1 MFHDSGKLGIVLQAR
16 LGSSR
21 LPGKILLPIEDE
33 PLLFFI
39 EKKFRYLN
47 IPTLFAITNSERD
60 DELEA
65 ELRKRDAEFI
75 RGSEKDVLSR
85 FLLCAEKYSF
95 SYIIRVCTDNPFI
108 DIFYFNELVKTFS
121 NYNENVDYLSF
132 SYKDKPVIL
141 SHFGIF
147 AEIVSVSALK
157 QVYSD
162 FPEREDYR
170 EHVTIGV
177 YSNPDRFKVVL
188 IPLDDKLK
196 KYEGLR
202 LTIDTEEDYNN
213 IIKIRELRG
222 FRDNM
227 QFSEIGELI
236 LADNDIFESMKK
248 NIETNKK

>member
-1 MFHDSGKLGIVLQAR
+1 MFHNSSKLGIVLQAR

-21 LPGKILLPIEDE
+21 LPAKILLPIDDE

-39 EKKFRYLN
+39 EKKFQYLN
-47 IPTLFAITNSERD
+47 IPILFAITNSERD

-65 ELRKRDAEFI
+65 ELRKRGAEFI

-95 SYIIRVCTDNPFI
+95 NYIIRVCTDNPFI
-108 DIFYFNELVKTFS
+108 NIFYLNELLKAFS
-121 NYNENVDYLSF
+121 NCNENVDYLSF
-132 SYKDKPVIL
+132 SYKEKPVIL

-162 FPEREDYR
+162 FSGRGDYR

-188 IPLDDKLK
+188 IPLDNELK

-202 LTIDTEEDYNN
+202 LTIDTLEDYNN
-213 IIKIRELRG
+213 IIKIRRLRD
-222 FRDNM
+222 FRDDM
-227 QFSEIGELI
+227 PFSEIGELI
-236 LADNDIFESMKK
+236 LADNEIFESMRKI
-248 NIETNKK
+248 IETNKK